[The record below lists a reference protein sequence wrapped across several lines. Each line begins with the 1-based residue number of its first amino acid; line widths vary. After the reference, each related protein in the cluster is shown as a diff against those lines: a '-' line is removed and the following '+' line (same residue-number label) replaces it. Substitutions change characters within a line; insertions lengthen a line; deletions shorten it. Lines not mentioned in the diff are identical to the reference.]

1 MHFNGKSY
9 CFVLMLL
16 SNCAFA
22 SPDEDFELAVQAFVQ
37 ADTNTAYIH
46 LKNVLQQAPEHIS
59 AKVLM
64 GKILLDKGYFSDAIT
79 EFEEA
84 LHAGA
89 DIASMLDALATAYL
103 FSGKNQQV
111 IDLGSQHTL
120 TSGLQFDWH
129 LLAAAAYLN
138 TGDIEQAEAHYLA
151 ASKLQST
158 SQRLLNSQAA
168 LRLKQRRYSEADAI
182 IRQALNQDADNPQ
195 TLQLHAEWLQ
205 LTGNPQDAQVFY
217 ERATQLSPT
226 DPLLRRALL
235 RNYVSQHKLALAD
248 ATVKHIL
255 QYTPEDPYALL
266 LAAWLAAITPDSATS
281 SKPQQQLSE
290 LLWQMSREQI
300 EAQPSRLYSRAL
312 LSYVDGDYEK
322 ARSDLTS
329 YMQLVPADL
338 NAVAILAQVYN
349 RQNDQSAAIQLLEQ
363 HIKHL
368 NTMPDLAQQL
378 ITLYIRTNKANK
390 AEQLI
395 AALRL
400 QYPDNAE
407 FAILHAAVLKQL
419 SRHTQAQQL
428 VDSYAQQHGSTAL
441 ISTNQALTALE
452 NNDLPQAMRLV
463 EQLLLQAPDNSGYL
477 NFKAAVLI
485 KQQQYAAAKTLLH
498 SILQLDPKYQAA
510 QFNLAQI
517 ALTENAIDKAITL
530 LEPIVASKNGYKP
543 APTLLAA
550 AYIKAGKMTEAETLL
565 RDVSAVT
572 PYPPAD
578 ELLFDLY
585 LQQHNYEAALLLVN
599 KGLER
604 AFLNETLLWKK
615 AQLLKLLKRNDEA
628 SYNTELLS
636 SIVQHDADKLL
647 RLAMLQRE
655 LAQYPASERSLLAA
669 HSIKPDA
676 KIIKLELVNHY
687 LLTNTVKQAEHWL
700 QRLKPQ
706 ATKDAN
712 VQMLQ
717 GDVALMQGNNQLAIA
732 WYQRALQL
740 DRKFKL
746 VWIKLYQLAKQ
757 TTDAANFSQLALDT
771 LQQQSDFS
779 WLRRLLA
786 EHYVNMQQHA
796 DAIQQYETLLAA
808 GYFTDDV
815 TLYNN
820 LANLYLPTN
829 AATALIHA
837 ETAVRLGPKHAP
849 ALDTYGWILSKTG
862 QYQQALA
869 VLRQAHT
876 LDAAAPA
883 ARFHL
888 AYTLVQLQRSDEAKI
903 ILQQLLADNSAFS
916 EKVAAE
922 QLLQQL

>member
-1 MHFNGKSY
+1 
-9 CFVLMLL
+9 
-16 SNCAFA
+16 
-22 SPDEDFELAVQAFVQ
+22 
-37 ADTNTAYIH
+37 
-46 LKNVLQQAPEHIS
+46 
-59 AKVLM
+59 
-64 GKILLDKGYFSDAIT
+64 
-79 EFEEA
+79 
-84 LHAGA
+84 
-89 DIASMLDALATAYL
+89 
-103 FSGKNQQV
+103 
-111 IDLGSQHTL
+111 
-120 TSGLQFDWH
+120 
-129 LLAAAAYLN
+129 
-138 TGDIEQAEAHYLA
+138 
-151 ASKLQST
+151 
-158 SQRLLNSQAA
+158 
-168 LRLKQRRYSEADAI
+168 
-182 IRQALNQDADNPQ
+182 
-195 TLQLHAEWLQ
+195 
-205 LTGNPQDAQVFY
+205 
-217 ERATQLSPT
+217 
-226 DPLLRRALL
+226 
-235 RNYVSQHKLALAD
+235 
-248 ATVKHIL
+248 
-255 QYTPEDPYALL
+255 
-266 LAAWLAAITPDSATS
+266 
-281 SKPQQQLSE
+281 
-290 LLWQMSREQI
+290 
-300 EAQPSRLYSRAL
+300 
-312 LSYVDGDYEK
+312 
-322 ARSDLTS
+322 
-329 YMQLVPADL
+329 
-338 NAVAILAQVYN
+338 
-349 RQNDQSAAIQLLEQ
+349 
-363 HIKHL
+363 
-368 NTMPDLAQQL
+368 
-378 ITLYIRTNKANK
+378 
-390 AEQLI
+390 
-395 AALRL
+395 
-400 QYPDNAE
+400 
-407 FAILHAAVLKQL
+407 
-419 SRHTQAQQL
+419 
-428 VDSYAQQHGSTAL
+428 
-441 ISTNQALTALE
+441 
-452 NNDLPQAMRLV
+452 
-463 EQLLLQAPDNSGYL
+463 
-477 NFKAAVLI
+477 
-485 KQQQYAAAKTLLH
+485 
-498 SILQLDPKYQAA
+498 
-510 QFNLAQI
+510 
-517 ALTENAIDKAITL
+517 
-530 LEPIVASKNGYKP
+530 
-543 APTLLAA
+543 
-550 AYIKAGKMTEAETLL
+550 MTEAETLL

-771 LQQQSDFS
+771 LQQHSDFS

-888 AYTLVQLQRSDEAKI
+888 AYTLVQLQRNDEAKL
-903 ILQQLLADNSAFS
+903 ILQQLLTDNSAFS
-916 EKVAAE
+916 DKLAAE
-922 QLLQQL
+922 HLLQQL